1 MHTQT
6 PQGTPASRTL
16 SKDHFVPAG
25 VGLESAYPRVLGFF
39 HFSWKWYLGR
49 GDGIPLEHCGFAFIH
64 EGLFQRNSI
73 GITLLW
79 VEMLY
84 CTSVRFHPNSLGIK
98 LEFLKIKCVKQIPNV
113 KRQSRGEVN
122 LNKTSLIISLL
133 YQVSTSIF
141 VHSFRKVSGC
151 SRGAQLLMSNR
162 SCLLGKAATQIP
174 SSIW

>member
-39 HFSWKWYLGR
+39 HFHWKWYLGR
-49 GDGIPLEHCGFAFIH
+49 GDRILLQHCGFAFIH
-64 EGLFQRNSI
+64 EGLFQRSSI

-84 CTSVRFHPNSLGIK
+84 CTSVRFHPNSLRIK
-98 LEFLKIKCVKQIPNV
+98 LDFLKIKCVKHIPNV
-113 KRQSRGEVN
+113 KRRSRGEVN
-122 LNKTSLIISLL
+122 LNKTSLIISLVGH
-133 YQVSTSIF
+133 VSTFVF
-141 VHSFRKVSGC
+141 VHSFRMVSGY
-151 SRGAQLLMSNR
+151 SGGAQLLMSNEII
-162 SCLLGKAATQIP
+162 LAF
-174 SSIW
+174 